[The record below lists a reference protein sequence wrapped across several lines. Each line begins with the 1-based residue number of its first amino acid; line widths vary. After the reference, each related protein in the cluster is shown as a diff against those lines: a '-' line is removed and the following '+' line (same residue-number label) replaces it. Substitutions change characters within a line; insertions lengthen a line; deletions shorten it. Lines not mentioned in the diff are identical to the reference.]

1 MSSAADP
8 ACVLS
13 AADMQLIAQIG
24 FMACN
29 ARHGAAA
36 YEIFEGMRELR
47 PERTFPLIGLAM
59 SHMSTGKPE
68 EAVRLL
74 RDQALPAHP
83 EDEEL
88 IVFLGLALRAA
99 QRITE
104 SAKLLNKLLSSPGTD
119 TPMRR
124 LAHTLVSTPQIELPA
139 LVGGATSA
147 VHAKRAAFA
156 SPARHV

>member
-1 MSSAADP
+1 MPPAADP
-8 ACVLS
+8 TCVLS

-36 YEIFEGMRELR
+36 YQIFEGLRELR

-59 SHMSTGKPE
+59 ANLSTGKPE

-88 IVFLGLALRAA
+88 IVFLGLSLRAA
-99 QRITE
+99 KRMTE
-104 SAKLLNKLLSSPGTD
+104 SATVLNKLLASPGTD
-119 TPMRR
+119 TPLRR
-124 LAHTLVSTPQIELPA
+124 LAHTLVSTPHVELPV
-139 LVGGATSA
+139 LVGGATAA
-147 VHAKRAAFA
+147 VQAKRASFS
-156 SPARHV
+156 SPAKQV